1 MIIVEMALLLNED
14 EDGFLKLESEELTDE
29 MIECLRDE
37 TRREIISEL
46 AKEPSYPA
54 EVARRL
60 DSSKQKTYYH
70 IKKLVE
76 AGLIEEERSKNVS
89 GGTATIYRASFDAV
103 HLSFTEGEPASL
115 NTVPENIAQFLSP
128 IDKEEASIVVGSPDE
143 HGPDRVRA
151 RDGYLAGEIGLTLGS
166 YCRPKDI
173 SVTQD
178 VELVR
183 DENFEENMI
192 LLGGVLTN
200 TVTKRFNE
208 YFPVKFS
215 GESFPYR
222 EISTPES
229 TFSEENIGV
238 ITKTEHPENPDKS
251 VFMVAGVRNKGT
263 KAAVYAFKN
272 LETIIED
279 YREGEFYAVVRGLDL
294 DGDGE
299 VDSFETVEKST

>member
-1 MIIVEMALLLNED
+1 MALILNED
-14 EDGFLKLESEELTDE
+14 GDRFLKLESKEMNGE

-37 TRREIISEL
+37 TRREIISIV

-54 EVARRL
+54 EIARQL
-60 DSSKQKTYYH
+60 EISKQKTYYH
-70 IKKLVE
+70 IKKLEE
-76 AGLIEEERSKNVS
+76 ARLIEEERSENVS
-89 GGTATIYRASFDAV
+89 GGTATIYRASVDAV
-103 HLSFTEGEPASL
+103 HLGFRKGETTGFNP
-115 NTVPENIAQFLSP
+115 VPETIANFLSP
-128 IDKEEASIVVGSPDE
+128 VDESEASLVVGSPDE

-151 RDGYLAGEIGLTLGS
+151 RDGHLAGEIGLKLGK
-166 YCRPKDI
+166 YCSPDNI
-173 SVTQD
+173 SVVED

-183 DENFEENMI
+183 DESFDRNMI

-208 YFPVKFS
+208 YFSVKFS

-222 EISTPES
+222 EIETPES

-238 ITKTEHPENPDKS
+238 IAKTEHPENPDKS

-263 KAAVYAFKN
+263 RAAVYAFKN

-294 DGDGE
+294 NGDGE

>member
-1 MIIVEMALLLNED
+1 MATLFTED
-14 EDGFLKLESEELTDE
+14 NGYLKFESRELTDE
-29 MIECLRDE
+29 MIECLRDS
-37 TRREIISEL
+37 TRREIISLLSE
-46 AKEPSYPA
+46 KPSYPA
-54 EVARRL
+54 EIARDL
-60 DSSKQKTYYH
+60 GISKQKAYYH
-70 IKKLVE
+70 IKKLVK
-76 AGLIEEERSKNVS
+76 ADLIEKEREENVS
-89 GGTATIYRASFDAV
+89 GGTATIYKSSADAV
-103 HLSFTEGEPASL
+103 HLEFTEGEKASL
-115 NTVPENIAQFLSP
+115 STMPESIKNFLSP
-128 IDKEEASIVVGSPDE
+128 LTEEKGAIVVGSPDE

-151 RDGYLAGEIGLTLGS
+151 RDGHMAGEIGLKLGQ
-166 YCRPKDI
+166 YCSPDNI
-173 SVTQD
+173 SVVED

-183 DENFEENMI
+183 DESFDRNMM

-222 EISTPES
+222 EIETQES
-229 TFSEENIGV
+229 TYSEENIGV
-238 ITKTEHPENPDKS
+238 ITKSEHPDNPEKS

-294 DGDGE
+294 NGDGE
-299 VDSFETVEKST
+299 VDSFETVERST

>member
-1 MIIVEMALLLNED
+1 MALILEEND
-14 EDGFLKLESEELTDE
+14 GGFLKLESREMTDE
-29 MIECLRDE
+29 MINSLRDQ
-37 TRREIISEL
+37 TRREILSEL
-46 AKEPSYPA
+46 AEEPAYPA
-54 EVARRL
+54 EIAREL
-60 DSSKQKTYYH
+60 EISKQKTYYH
-70 IKKLVE
+70 IENLKE
-76 AGLIEEERSKNVS
+76 ADLIEEERSENVS
-89 GGTATIYRASFDAV
+89 GGTATIYRSKAEAL
-103 HLSFTEGEPASL
+103 HLKFSEGTESGFKP
-115 NTVPENIAQFLSP
+115 VPENISRFLKPVNHEDEKLSV
-128 IDKEEASIVVGSPDE
+128 VVGSPDE

-151 RDGYLAGEIGLTLGS
+151 RDGHLAGEIGLRLGTYIQPS
-166 YCRPKDI
+166 STEIVK
-173 SVTQD
+173 D

-183 DENFEENMI
+183 DEDFDRNM
-192 LLGGVLTN
+192 LFLGGVLTN

-215 GESFPYR
+215 GDSFPYR

-229 TFSEENIGV
+229 TYSEENIGV
-238 ITKTEHPENPDKS
+238 ITRTEHPDNQEKT

-263 KAAVYAFKN
+263 SAAVYAFKN

>member
-1 MIIVEMALLLNED
+1 MALILEED
-14 EDGFLKLESEELTDE
+14 DGGFLKLKSREMTDE
-29 MIECLRDE
+29 MINSLRDQ
-37 TRREIISEL
+37 TRRNILSEL
-46 AKEPSYPA
+46 AEEPAYPA
-54 EVARRL
+54 EIARKL
-60 DSSKQKTYYH
+60 DISKQKTYYH
-70 IKKLVE
+70 IENLQD
-76 AGLIEEERSKNVS
+76 ADLIEEERSENVS
-89 GGTATIYRASFDAV
+89 GGTATIYRSKVDAL
-103 HLSFTEGEPASL
+103 HLKFSEGTESGFKPLTEDIS
-115 NTVPENIAQFLSP
+115 QFLKP
-128 IDKEEASIVVGSPDE
+128 LNKEDEELSIVVGSPDE

-151 RDGYLAGEIGLTLGS
+151 RDGHLAGEIGLRLGS
-166 YCRPKDI
+166 YLQPD
-173 SVTQD
+173 SVKVVQD

-183 DENFEENMI
+183 DEDFDRNM
-192 LLGGVLTN
+192 LFLGGVLTN
-200 TVTKRFNE
+200 TVSKRFNE
-208 YFPVKFS
+208 HFPVKFS

-222 EISTPES
+222 EITTPES

-238 ITKTEHPENPDKS
+238 ITRTEHPDNPDKS